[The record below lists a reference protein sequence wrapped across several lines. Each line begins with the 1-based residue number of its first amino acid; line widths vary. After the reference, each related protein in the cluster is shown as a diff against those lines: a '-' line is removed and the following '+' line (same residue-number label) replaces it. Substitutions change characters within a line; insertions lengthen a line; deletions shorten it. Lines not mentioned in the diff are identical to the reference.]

1 MHAPAF
7 SPCPSAWPPRSTLVA
22 CVNGSPLFFSTYEPL
37 VLAGEEQ
44 DAARFRASFQW
55 TPCGHTIEVLPSY
68 LLLPPQ
74 ATPYTFFRRRTVRIV
89 FAWLCHAAAK
99 KELQGRFPWAA
110 FDLQRAIAPAPPAAS
125 AAAVLSGSSY
135 TNRADGGFVRGA
147 GNAVDQ
153 GEISNDLDEEEL
165 EELFGEIG
173 GEFTVPE
180 LSPET
185 KAMMEEAGLV
195 DTMNAA
201 RPAQRMAE
209 VGPWNS
215 GAF

>member
-1 MHAPAF
+1 MILVESRCCSDCLLKRHRGITTVGFAFLSYGMTSRPACGNIMH
-7 SPCPSAWPPRSTLVA
+7 
-22 CVNGSPLFFSTYEPL
+22 
-37 VLAGEEQ
+37 
-44 DAARFRASFQW
+44 DM
-55 TPCGHTIEVLPSY
+55 
-68 LLLPPQ
+68 
-74 ATPYTFFRRRTVRIV
+74 
-89 FAWLCHAAAK
+89 
-99 KELQGRFPWAA
+99 
-110 FDLQRAIAPAPPAAS
+110 
-125 AAAVLSGSSY
+125 
-135 TNRADGGFVRGA
+135 
-147 GNAVDQ
+147 
-153 GEISNDLDEEEL
+153 EEEL

-185 KAMMEEAGLV
+185 KAMMTEAGLV